1 MNTFSVL
8 DSVIFIVY
16 VLLIVVIGLW
26 CSRTRKGGVKDSKE
40 YFLAGNTLPWWAIGA
55 SVIASNISAVYRHVR
70 IRLCHRT
77 GNRFL

>member
-26 CSRTRKGGVKDSKE
+26 CSRTRKGGVKD
-40 YFLAGNTLPWWAIGA
+40 
-55 SVIASNISAVYRHVR
+55 
-70 IRLCHRT
+70 
-77 GNRFL
+77 